1 MSNFIDEDI
10 ASAKNVIPIGYISI
24 CSLISSAGGI
34 ISSFTFFLP
43 PSNVKI
49 RLTVVLTT
57 LLVETN
63 LIINTRYNPPTLD
76 GIKGVRESMAKRAC
90 LNNISVLIEDLTVT
104 AAYPDVL
111 PTRRLCRH
119 RVHLHPRHARQR
131 YGQSHRP
138 HMRSS
143 HDLLHHLNSFLELMF
158 NYGFTEA
165 KKLQMRVK
173 YRKVRRRC

>member
-34 ISSFTFFLP
+34 ISWFSFFLP
-43 PSNVKI
+43 PSNVRV

-76 GIKGVRESMAKRAC
+76 GMIRVRESMAKM
-90 LNNISVLIEDLTVT
+90 S
-104 AAYPDVL
+104 
-111 PTRRLCRH
+111 
-119 RVHLHPRHARQR
+119 
-131 YGQSHRP
+131 G
-138 HMRSS
+138 
-143 HDLLHHLNSFLELMF
+143 
-158 NYGFTEA
+158 
-165 KKLQMRVK
+165 
-173 YRKVRRRC
+173 